1 MIENNV
7 SFRVFIGGGV
17 VHSLATHPTGNDI
30 VFARK
35 REFQVWGLD

>member
-1 MIENNV
+1 MTR
-7 SFRVFIGGGV
+7 FRVLGSGV

-35 REFQVWGLD
+35 REFQVWGLV